1 MCWTSVWPAM
11 PGRGSEASWLGS
23 RCPPCRYRKESGW
36 DARRTTLLGQGAMC
50 AKRLDLQGRTC
61 VITGA
66 TSGLGEVAAGNAPQA
81 LRPIL
86 TGRRRGRVWR
96 RYDDVPCKA
105 CPFEQ
110 ADEEPGDVE
119 LPPAPAVAGRTRI
132 GVMIVVPALAGR
144 EYPDED
150 VVLAVVVGVIAAV
163 APQMGE

>member
-1 MCWTSVWPAM
+1 MAGMRARNVLIA
-11 PGRGSEASWLGS
+11 RVRQAAA
-23 RCPPCRYRKESGW
+23 RK
-36 DARRTTLLGQGAMC
+36 
-50 AKRLDLQGRTC
+50 
-61 VITGA
+61 
-66 TSGLGEVAAGNAPQA
+66 APQA

-96 RYDDVPCKA
+96 RHDDVPCKT

-119 LPPAPAVAGRTRI
+119 LPPAPAVAGGTRI

-150 VVLAVVVGVIAAV
+150 VVLAVVVGLIAPV
-163 APQMGE
+163 APQMGD